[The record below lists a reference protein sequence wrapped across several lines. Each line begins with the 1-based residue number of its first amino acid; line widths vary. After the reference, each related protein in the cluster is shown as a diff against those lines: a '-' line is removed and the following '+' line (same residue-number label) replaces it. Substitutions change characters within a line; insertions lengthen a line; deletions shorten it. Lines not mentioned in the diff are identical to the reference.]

1 MHFYRNQSTNP
12 YFNLA
17 LEEYL
22 FMNEQPKMPLFMLW
36 QNENT
41 IVVGRNQNV
50 MEEINLQFVND
61 LKIKVVRR
69 NTGGG
74 TVYHD
79 LGNVNYTFIQ
89 EKDSSMGMDFL
100 QFSLPIIKT
109 LQKWGVKAE
118 CTKRNDLRIN
128 DLKFSGSAQAEKN
141 GRILHHGTLLFNSNL
156 DFLRAALQIKN
167 DKFQSKS
174 IQSVRSSITN
184 ISDHLSEKISIDDFC
199 NELISVMQAE
209 SLLEPLLLSERD
221 LSEIKKLTLDKY
233 QKWEWN
239 YGHSP
244 GYQVEKV
251 RGLSNDNNPIK
262 IKIDVN
268 RHGRI
273 NTIQFEGPFN
283 GSTQIND
290 LENILKNKE
299 MKSAVLLETLSFCN
313 INYFMPGI
321 NSNELVEMI
330 LN

>member
-1 MHFYRNQSTNP
+1 MYFYRNQSTNP

-22 FMNEQPKMPLFMLW
+22 FMHEQLKMPLFMLW
-36 QNENT
+36 QNDNT

-61 LKIKVVRR
+61 MNTKVVRR

-89 EKDSSMGMDFL
+89 EKDSSIGMDFS
-100 QFSLPIIKT
+100 QFSVPIIKT

-128 DLKFSGSAQAEKN
+128 DFKFSGTAQTEKK
-141 GRILHHGTLLFNSNL
+141 GRILHHGTLLFNSDLN
-156 DFLRAALQIKN
+156 FLRAALRTKN

-184 ISDHLSEKISIDDFC
+184 ISEHLSEKISIDDFF
-199 NELISVMQAE
+199 NELINVMQAE
-209 SLLEPLLLSERD
+209 ASLESLLLSERD
-221 LSEIKKLTLDKY
+221 LSEINKLVQDKY

-251 RGLSNDNNPIK
+251 RCLSNDSNPIK

-283 GSTQIND
+283 GRIQIQD

-313 INYFMPGI
+313 INNFMPEI